1 MSEFGFKRARIGGQF
16 MKIRAVALSLAFL
29 SLSGAAA
36 FAGGT
41 QEQEDACRPDVR
53 KFCHK
58 IAPDAGDGAFLACLQ
73 ENRAKLSK
81 PCRQMLESNGV

>member
-1 MSEFGFKRARIGGQF
+1 MSEFGFKRPSTGGKF
-16 MKIRAVALSLAFL
+16 MKIRVVAFSIALL

-41 QEQEDACRPDVR
+41 PEQEDACRPDVR

-58 IAPDAGDGAFLACLQ
+58 IPADAGDGAFLSCLQ